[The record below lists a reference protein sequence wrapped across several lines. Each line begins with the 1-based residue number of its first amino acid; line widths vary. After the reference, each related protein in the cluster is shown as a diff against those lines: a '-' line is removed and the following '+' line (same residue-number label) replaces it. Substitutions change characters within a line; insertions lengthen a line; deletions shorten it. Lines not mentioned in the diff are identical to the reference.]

1 MEGQNYKQ
9 QDRERILSFISC
21 QGGSALVEAIIE
33 RSGAEPLRV
42 YPLLFDLRQ
51 VGLLAYEKEEEYG
64 SPKRI
69 RLVLVWILRSVCTSL
84 PKKRRR

>member
-1 MEGQNYKQ
+1 MGEDSYKQ
-9 QDRERILSFISC
+9 QDRERILSFISS
-21 QGGSALVEAIIE
+21 QGGSALVEAIME

-42 YPLLFDLRQ
+42 YPLLFELRQ
-51 VGLLAYEKEEEYG
+51 EGLLAYEEEEEYG